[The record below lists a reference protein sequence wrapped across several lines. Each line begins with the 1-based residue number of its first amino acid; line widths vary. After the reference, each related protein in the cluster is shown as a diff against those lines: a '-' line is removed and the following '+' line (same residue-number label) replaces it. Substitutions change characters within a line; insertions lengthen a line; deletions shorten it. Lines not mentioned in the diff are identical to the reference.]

1 MFTTN
6 SRDWVAK
13 SAGALVR
20 MRAKQY
26 YDDDDVRSGSMEGSG
41 SETEDQIESDQDSGS
56 NEGAEE
62 EHHSGN
68 GGGSDEYVRDQMAS
82 VSFGALKK
90 AQEALSRK
98 RKRGTD
104 TNEEHEDKLEALRQR
119 LRQIK
124 AEKASSSA
132 RFKSRGQI
140 TPGMD
145 GRDQVRRA
153 ESDLADKTGVEDDEE
168 DDSESNRAPSEEDTA
183 PSKARTSKHAPTA
196 QSSRHQVSRKRT
208 VVSVPKSTARDPR
221 FDSILSYRSHSDNS
235 NRYLANKAY
244 AFLDDYQRSE
254 IAELKAALQRTH
266 SDDDRA
272 VLRRKI
278 NSMENRLKAKA
289 DKERQ
294 QEVLRQHRREEREKV
309 KQGKTPYYLKEK
321 ELKERALVERFRGMK
336 KRERDKA
343 VERRKR
349 RESQKE
355 RRRMP
360 RDRRGTIE
368 KV

>member
-1 MFTTN
+1 MLLGEM
-6 SRDWVAK
+6 RD
-13 SAGALVR
+13 SF
-20 MRAKQY
+20 Q
-26 YDDDDVRSGSMEGSG
+26 DDDEDVRSESADMSG
-41 SETEDQIESDQDSGS
+41 SEIEDPMDSDRDSGS
-56 NEGAEE
+56 DTGPEDEGNSEDA
-62 EHHSGN
+62 G
-68 GGGSDEYVRDQMAS
+68 DEDGKVLDQMAS

-98 RKRGTD
+98 RKRGSD
-104 TNEEHEDKLEALRQR
+104 MDDHDGKLKALRQR

-124 AEKASSSA
+124 AEKMIASTRIST
-132 RFKSRGQI
+132 RDRPRRDIGEN
-140 TPGMD
+140 
-145 GRDQVRRA
+145 GREHVTEDEPTDQN
-153 ESDLADKTGVEDDEE
+153 ENEDEVDE
-168 DDSESNRAPSEEDTA
+168 DDSNQAPSEEDIA

-208 VVSVPKSTARDPR
+208 VIHVPRSAARDPR
-221 FDSILSYRSHSDNS
+221 FDAMVTNRLHPDNS
-235 NRYLANKAY
+235 NPHITNKAY

-254 IAELKAALQRTH
+254 IVELKAALQHTRAE
-266 SDDDRA
+266 DDRA

-309 KQGKTPYYLKEK
+309 KQGKTPFYLKEK

-343 VERRKR
+343 VEKRKR
-349 RESQKE
+349 RESQRE
-355 RRRMP
+355 LRRMP
-360 RDRRGTIE
+360 RDRRETVGMG
-368 KV
+368 